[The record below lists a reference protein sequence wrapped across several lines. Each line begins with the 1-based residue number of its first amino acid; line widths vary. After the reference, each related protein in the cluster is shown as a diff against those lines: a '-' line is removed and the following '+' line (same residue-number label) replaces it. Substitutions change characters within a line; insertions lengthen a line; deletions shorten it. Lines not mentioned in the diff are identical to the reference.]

1 MHVNFTAWRRYDV
14 KPGASQEYSNI
25 WQTVD
30 YICSM
35 SQVPSIAQYHVYVF
49 IIEQNVRFFFKRPNF
64 KI

>member
-14 KPGASQEYSNI
+14 KSGASQEYSNI

-49 IIEQNVRFFFKRPNF
+49 IIKQICAGFLNA
-64 KI
+64 